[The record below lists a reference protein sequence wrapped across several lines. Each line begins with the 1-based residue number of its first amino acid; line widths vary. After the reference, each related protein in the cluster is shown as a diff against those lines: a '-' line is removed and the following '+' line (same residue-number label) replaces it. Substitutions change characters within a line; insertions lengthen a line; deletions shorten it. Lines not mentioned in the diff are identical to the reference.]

1 MKGETYAII
10 FLFFLF
16 FFILDVFLPIAEQ
29 SENKALQWR
38 WSHGCDEKGGAMSL
52 SKRFSINL
60 IKDDLADYG
69 FYLLH
74 RNRQR
79 ARIAQIEE
87 EMYNIKAVSYSTVPA
102 SGGTSRQ
109 EDRMIDLITR
119 KKKLED
125 DIANGEKL
133 DKEFQDYLSLLNER
147 ERDIIMT
154 LWVYRER
161 NGVKNLTEKYAYS
174 PASIYRISDNVLGL
188 FARIR
193 YGVKE

>member
-1 MKGETYAII
+1 
-10 FLFFLF
+10 
-16 FFILDVFLPIAEQ
+16 
-29 SENKALQWR
+29 
-38 WSHGCDEKGGAMSL
+38 MSL

-74 RNRQR
+74 SNRQR

-87 EMYNIKAVSYSTVPA
+87 EMYNIKAVSYSPVPA

-125 DIANGEKL
+125 DIAHGEKL
-133 DKEFQDYLSLLNER
+133 EKEFQDYLSLLNER